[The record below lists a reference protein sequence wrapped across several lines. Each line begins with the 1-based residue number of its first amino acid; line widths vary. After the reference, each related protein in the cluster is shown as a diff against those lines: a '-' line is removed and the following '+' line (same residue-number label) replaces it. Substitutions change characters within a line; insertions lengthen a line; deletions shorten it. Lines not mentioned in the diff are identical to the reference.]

1 MEYYKIYGR
10 ETCPWCCKAC
20 EVLKEDKLNFMFCE
34 MEHSPE
40 LIEFYKKKYN
50 VTTVPIVVKTNEHG
64 EELIGSCTDLIDYL
78 NDKTTETPMCTIP
91 DK

>member
-1 MEYYKIYGR
+1 MEYYQIYGR

-20 EVLKEDKLNFMFCE
+20 EVLREEKLNFMFCE

-40 LIEFYKKKYN
+40 LIEFYKKKYD
-50 VTTVPIVVKTNEHG
+50 VTTVPIVVKINGEE
-64 EELIGSCTDLIDYL
+64 EELIGGCTDLIDSL
-78 NDKTTETPMCTIP
+78 NKEQTGVPPCPLP